1 MAGFGHLGSLV
12 DDINKRDGE
21 RLKLESQ
28 LRQQRM
34 RADAEEA
41 KASQLKGELEVAS
54 ADRVSLQQEIG
65 LLSRRN
71 EDLIAEKAKL
81 SEQSSDFQR
90 SMFNNEAKL
99 KENERDLKEAQRGFV
114 DSLEKSNA
122 SYSRH
127 RAVMNNLVGRNG
139 VGCAEIPSPEEL
151 EAFRGLAARTAELQA
166 RLNAVEAESQALKQ
180 EAAAS
185 SRKQQVLQREIDS
198 FKRKGAGGKS
208 SAGSPRVDK
217 GNGKNKQQTHHHQQ
231 QQQQQQRQQQ
241 HITALENEIAR
252 LDDTCNR
259 QMEYMSQLEEY
270 ANSVEAIN
278 EDLRKEVGTRAAA
291 H

>member
-41 KASQLKGELEVAS
+41 KVSQLKGELEVAS

-151 EAFRGLAARTAELQA
+151 EAFRGLAARAAELQA
-166 RLNAVEAESQALKQ
+166 RLHAVEAESQALKQ

-185 SRKQQVLQREIDS
+185 SRKQKVLQREIDS
-198 FKRKGAGGKS
+198 FK
-208 SAGSPRVDK
+208 
-217 GNGKNKQQTHHHQQ
+217 
-231 QQQQQQRQQQ
+231 
-241 HITALENEIAR
+241 IAR

-278 EDLRKEVGTRAAA
+278 EDLRKEVLGTRAAA